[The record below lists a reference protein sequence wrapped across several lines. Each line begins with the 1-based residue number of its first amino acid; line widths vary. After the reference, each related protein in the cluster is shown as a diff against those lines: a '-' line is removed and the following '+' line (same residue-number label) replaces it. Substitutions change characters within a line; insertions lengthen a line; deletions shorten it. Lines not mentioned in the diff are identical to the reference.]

1 MVFWVLGVGKSWIFP
16 LASVNFSTTACPMH
30 KLKQLIEIIAG
41 SNASSNAL
49 TVQLK
54 LQTNSGKNQ
63 RD

>member
-16 LASVNFSTTACPMH
+16 LALVNFSTTACPMH
-30 KLKQLIEIIAG
+30 ILKQLIEIIAG